1 MKLPKLAIENHQFTL
16 TFIALLVLFGTV
28 SFFTMP
34 RSEDPQVTPAG
45 SSIIVL
51 YPGANPADMEELIL
65 EPLEESINE
74 LEDIKYIK
82 SYSGDG
88 LAVIAVEFTAGS
100 DPDDKYSDV
109 VQKVNKVSGSLP
121 EAVLNL
127 EIEKWSITDVQVMQ
141 IALVSDVLPYA
152 QMEAEADRLKNLLER
167 VPGVKRVKTW
177 AYPQQEVR
185 IALDLEK
192 IALWRIPVGRI
203 IDALRSANQNIPG
216 GYIDIGN
223 KRFNIKTSGS
233 FKNLQEIK
241 NTIIHGSNGQVV
253 YLKDVADVSF
263 AYEDITYSARF
274 NGKRAVWITFS
285 QKKGTNIFDIRRAVS
300 QKIDAFK
307 KKLPPS
313 MRLEIAFDQS
323 ESVQHR
329 IDGFFS
335 NLLQG
340 LVLVGLIVFLAVGLR
355 ASSIVMLAIPFSILI
370 GIGFVDLSDFGLEQ
384 LSIAGLVIALG
395 LLVDN
400 AIVVTENI
408 SRFIK
413 MGYKQE
419 EAAVKGT
426 GQVAWAIVSS
436 TATTVL
442 AFVPMM
448 MMRNITGDFIRSM
461 PVTVVYTLTASLLIS
476 LMLTPYLSARFFT
489 AETCCKESRFR
500 KFLNRLVETRYRRTL
515 DFALK
520 KPVFVLIAAGFLFFV
535 SIGMFKLVGVSFF
548 PKAEKPQ
555 FFIDITMPQ
564 GTSLDETTRVTAYV
578 QSLLEQRNEIRHYA
592 VNIGHGNPRVYY
604 NAISKR
610 NSSRYAQI
618 FVELKQDKR
627 RSYASLLDTLRTT
640 FSLYP
645 GAKIEVKELRQGPP
659 VEAPIAIRVLGEN
672 LDVLRRISLDVVKM
686 ISEETGA
693 VNIYNPLGSP
703 KTDLRIKINRD
714 KAGMLGVPLVE
725 IDRTVRIAVAGMS
738 VSTFRDS
745 EGKEYNLVVRLPLK
759 HKTRLSDLDKVYVNS
774 VLGEQIPLKQL
785 AQIEFSASPLQINH
799 YNLER
804 SVTVTADIRGDYSV
818 DTITKNVIKKLKRY
832 DWPKGYRFSIGGEL
846 ESREESFGGML
857 QAILVAI
864 IGIFAVLVL
873 QFRSYI
879 QPLVVFTAI
888 PLAIIGSVAALLIS
902 GYSFSFTAFIGL
914 ASLVGI
920 VVNNSIILVDYT
932 NQLRREG
939 KSIMEA
945 LKIAGE
951 TRFIPIILTTATTVG
966 GLLPLTLRGGT
977 LWAPMGWTIIGGLL
991 VSTFLTLIVVPVMY
1005 KLYTKE
1011 GRFV

>member
-16 TFIALLVLFGTV
+16 TLIALLVLFGLV

-51 YPGANPADMEELIL
+51 YPGASPADMEELIM

-82 SYSGDG
+82 SYSWDG
-88 LAVIAVEFTAGS
+88 LAVIAVEFLAGS

-109 VQKVNKVSGSLP
+109 VQKVNKVRSSLP
-121 EAVLNL
+121 QAAQNI

-152 QMEAEADRLKNLLER
+152 RMEAEADRLKNLLER

-185 IALDLEK
+185 IALDLQK
-192 IALWRIPVGRI
+192 IALWRIPVGQV

-216 GYIDIGN
+216 GYIDIGP

-233 FKNLQEIK
+233 FKDLNQIK
-241 NTIIHGSNGQVV
+241 NTIISGADGQVV

-263 AYEDITYSARF
+263 AYEDQSYFARF
-274 NGKRAVWITFS
+274 KGRRAVWVTLS
-285 QKKGTNIFDIRRAVS
+285 QKKGTNIFDIRRAVA
-300 QKIDAFK
+300 QKIDEFK
-307 KKLPPS
+307 KKLSPS
-313 MRLEIAFDQS
+313 LRLEIAFDQS
-323 ESVQHR
+323 ESVQRR

-340 LVLVGLIVFLAVGLR
+340 LVLVGLVVLLAVGLR
-355 ASSIVMLAIPFSILI
+355 ASGIVMLAIPFSILI
-370 GIGFVDLSDFGLEQ
+370 GIGFVDLSGFGLEQ

-408 SRFIK
+408 SRFMK
-413 MGYKQE
+413 MGYENE

-461 PVTVVYTLTASLLIS
+461 PITVVYTLTASLLIS

-489 AETCCKESRFR
+489 RETCCKESRLR
-500 KFLNRLVETRYRRTL
+500 QFLNRLVETRYRKTL
-515 DFALK
+515 DIALK
-520 KPVFVLIAAGFLFFV
+520 KPVFVLIAAGVLFFT
-535 SIGMFKLVGVSFF
+535 SIGLFALVGISFF

-555 FFIDITMPQ
+555 FFINITLPE
-564 GTSLDETTRVTAYV
+564 GTSLDETKRVSDYV
-578 QSLLEQRNEIRHYA
+578 QSLLDQREEIRHYA

-604 NAISKR
+604 NAIPR
-610 NSSRYAQI
+610 RTNSRFAQI
-618 FVELKQDKR
+618 FVELKQDKKHL
-627 RSYASLLDTLRTT
+627 YAPLLDTLRAS
-640 FSLYP
+640 FSRYA
-645 GAKIEVKELRQGPP
+645 GAKIEVKELQQGPP

-672 LDVLRRISLDVVKM
+672 LDELRRISLDVEKM
-686 ISEETGA
+686 IAEETGA
-693 VNIYNPLGSP
+693 VNIYNPLASA
-703 KTDLRIKINRD
+703 KTDLRVKINRD
-714 KAGMLGVPLVE
+714 KAGLLGVPLAE
-725 IDRTVRIAVAGMS
+725 IDRTVRIAIAGMP
-738 VSTFRDS
+738 VSTYRDA
-745 EGKEYNLVVRLPLK
+745 EGKAYNLVVRLPIENK
-759 HKTRLSDLDKVYVNS
+759 SRLSDLDKVYVNS
-774 VLGEQIPLKQL
+774 VLGEEIPLKQL
-785 AQIEFSASPLQINH
+785 AQIDFTASPMQINH

-804 SVTVTADIRGDYSV
+804 SVTVTADVWGSYSV
-818 DTITKNVIKKLKRY
+818 DAITRNVIEKLNHY
-832 DWPKGYRFSIGGEL
+832 DWPKGYRYAIGGEL

-857 QAILVAI
+857 QAIIIAI

-873 QFRSYI
+873 QFRSYM
-879 QPLVVFTAI
+879 QPLVVFSAI
-888 PLAIIGSVAALLIS
+888 PLAIIGSVLALLIT
-902 GYSFSFTAFIGL
+902 GYTFSFTAFIGL

-932 NQLRREG
+932 NQLRSEG
-939 KSIMEA
+939 KSIIEA
-945 LKIAGE
+945 LKTAGE

-991 VSTFLTLIVVPVMY
+991 MSTFLTLIVVPVLY

-1011 GRFV
+1011 NGPT